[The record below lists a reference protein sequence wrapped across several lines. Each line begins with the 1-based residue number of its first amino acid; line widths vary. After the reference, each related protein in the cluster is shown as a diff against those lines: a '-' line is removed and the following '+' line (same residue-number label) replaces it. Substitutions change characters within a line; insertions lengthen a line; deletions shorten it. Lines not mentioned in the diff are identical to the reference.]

1 MSHVEGLDTVLQN
14 LQKAVNTEVE
24 KMNFRLDSA
33 GTFLHEAVKQRA
45 NYTDHPQWMLTHM
58 LGSPYSQKYPT
69 DSGPHGDDS
78 IIHIQSGE
86 IMRDITKVTDLG
98 TTKSSVAVGVPSS
111 NPHIEDLMVG
121 KPRQRPR
128 RFISRAFEES
138 KDDIK
143 AILEG
148 KVSR

>member
-1 MSHVEGLDTVLQN
+1 MSHVEGLNTVLQN
-14 LQKAVNTEVE
+14 LQKATETTVE

-45 NYTDHPQWMLTHM
+45 SYTDHPQWMLTHY

-78 IIHIQSGE
+78 IVHIQSGE
-86 IMRDITKVTDLG
+86 IVRNIKKVTDFG
-98 TTKSSVAVGVPSS
+98 TAKSSVAVGVPSS
-111 NPHIEDLMVG
+111 TPHIEDLMVG

-128 RFISRAFEES
+128 RFIDRAFEES
-138 KDDIK
+138 KEDIVN
-143 AILEG
+143 ILRG
-148 KVSR
+148 GNK